1 VREVTRTIAGLN
13 DFAME
18 QLGYDKEKILKAV
31 NGCISAMSDLTIA
44 ESKIARRHL
53 DSVMKKM
60 YMRSPDTLL
69 RTIQH
74 DL

>member
-1 VREVTRTIAGLN
+1 MREVTRTIAGLN

-53 DSVMKKM
+53 E
-60 YMRSPDTLL
+60 L
-69 RTIQH
+69 RHEKDVYAKSRHAT
-74 DL
+74 